1 MWYSVKNKMRRWRWG
16 STRYLGNKWLRK
28 SHRVFL
34 IGLIT
39 HSSLL
44 ATIKQLIRSVPQC
57 KCPQISSS
65 NQGRTLSKVMP
76 AEGRGGW
83 MGLALGFGLATVHW
97 FPTLGSNTGCFMQNY
112 WNIRPLSSIK
122 STAFPKWIGIYLL
135 QQSIALLVQYSALW
149 CK

>member
-1 MWYSVKNKMRRWRWG
+1 MVAEKSQSIFNWLNHPFLPIGNNK
-16 STRYLGNKWLRK
+16 T
-28 SHRVFL
+28 VDQ
-34 IGLIT
+34 ICPPI
-39 HSSLL
+39 
-44 ATIKQLIRSVPQC
+44 C

-122 STAFPKWIGIYLL
+122 SIAFPNELEFTFCNRALHFWCNIVHFGASNSSLMICSRSFRCCLL
-135 QQSIALLVQYSALW
+135 EQL
-149 CK
+149 